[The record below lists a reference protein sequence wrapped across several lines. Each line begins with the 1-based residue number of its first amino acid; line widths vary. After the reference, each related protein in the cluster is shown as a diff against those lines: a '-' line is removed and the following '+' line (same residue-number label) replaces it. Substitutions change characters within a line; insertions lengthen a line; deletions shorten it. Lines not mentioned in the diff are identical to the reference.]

1 MHLHVTKKSAD
12 QNLYSKLIDS
22 IGAIVWEAD
31 PETTQVTFVSPIAE
45 RILGYP
51 LSEWHEPGFWINHV
65 HPDDRDW
72 VDNFCKV
79 ETLAGRSHDFEY
91 RMIAK
96 DGGVV
101 WIHDIVTVGEENGR
115 LSLRG
120 LMIDITDKKR
130 VEQERLDH
138 LRLLESLNRISL
150 AVQQATTEDY
160 LIGAVLEI
168 AFDALK
174 CDRAWLAFP
183 CNSSARSV
191 RIVMERSRFGIPGD
205 FTKNSQ
211 FVVNDQ
217 VAILIRKLL
226 TSNDPLTIY
235 QAGGDDLFESCED
248 KYHAKA
254 QMLMAVCPKLSDSY
268 AFGVDQC
275 CSDRV
280 WTTQD
285 RELFKQIGQRLADA
299 LTTLHVQKMLRDNN
313 IRFRAIFDHAIDS
326 MYIHKAGGK
335 IIDVNQQGCDKLGYS
350 KDEILGNLP
359 TLFDYEL
366 SSERLLEY
374 SNRLSRGHVV
384 NFQSKHKRKDGSI
397 FPVEVWLKGF
407 WIDGERLSVSLVRDL
422 SERLRLEEQFRQ
434 AQKMEAV
441 GRLAGGMAHDF
452 NNLLTVIGG
461 YCELILSNNF
471 PDHIKEEFVVEI
483 KKAHDRATDLTQ
495 QLLSF
500 SRRKLMQPQEVDV
513 NARLAE
519 LRSLLER
526 VIGEDVVLQISPL
539 AENATAKIDAG
550 QFEHAIVN
558 LVVNARDAMPD
569 GGEIHITTRNISRAD
584 RFYPPGSAL
593 EQCQHIVEIAI
604 SDTGCGIEENAR
616 SRLFEPFFTTKAPG
630 KGTGLGLAMVYG
642 FVQQSGGEIQVD
654 SQVGKG
660 TTFLIY
666 LPASG
671 AEPTEAATSPI
682 VSSSA
687 KGTETVLLVEDE
699 QSVRELT
706 AMTLRTHGYEVLIA
720 CDGQEGLSIA
730 NAFKGR
736 IDLLISDM
744 VMPQMNGLKLAETLV
759 AQRPEMR
766 VLFISGYLEHSD
778 EAKSN
783 IKEFGYCPKPFTPSA
798 LLEKIQDTLV
808 ARSTPNQPPSSL
820 DAR

>member
-51 LSEWHEPGFWINHV
+51 LSQWHEPGFWINHV

-96 DGGVV
+96 DGGTV
-101 WIHDIVTVGEENGR
+101 WIHDIVTVGEEHGR

-150 AVQQATTEDY
+150 AVQQATTEEQ

-168 AFDALK
+168 VFDALK

-183 CNSSARSV
+183 CNPSAQSV
-191 RIVMERSRFGIPGD
+191 RIVMERSRFGNPDGV
-205 FTKNSQ
+205 TKESQ
-211 FVVNDQ
+211 IVVNDQ
-217 VAILIRKLL
+217 VATLIRSLL
-226 TSNDPLTIY
+226 KSNGPLTVD
-235 QAGGDDLFESCED
+235 QAGCEGVFESCKDE
-248 KYHAKA
+248 YNAKS
-254 QMLMAVCPKLSDSY
+254 QMLMAIRPKLSDNY
-268 AFGVDQC
+268 AFGVDQY

-285 RELFKQIGQRLADA
+285 QELFKQLGQRLADA
-299 LTTLHVQKMLRDNN
+299 LTTLHVQKMLCDND

-326 MYIHKAGGK
+326 MYIHKTGGK

-359 TLFDYEL
+359 TLFEYEL
-366 SSERLLEY
+366 SNDMLLEY
-374 SNRLSRGHVV
+374 SSRLSQGKIV
-384 NFQSKHKRKDGSI
+384 NFQSKHKRKDGSV
-397 FPVEVWLKGF
+397 FPVEVWIKGF

-422 SERLRLEEQFRQ
+422 SERIRLEEQFRQ

-513 NARLAE
+513 NARLVE

-526 VIGEDVVLQISPL
+526 VIGEDVVLLISPQ

-558 LVVNARDAMPD
+558 LVVNARDAMPE
-569 GGEIHITTRNISRAD
+569 GGKIHISTRNLNRGD
-584 RFYPPGSAL
+584 RFCAPGSAL
-593 EQCQHIVEIAI
+593 EQCQHILEISI
-604 SDTGCGIEENAR
+604 SDTGCGIEESAR

-642 FVQQSGGEIQVD
+642 FVQQSGGEIQVE
-654 SQVGKG
+654 SQVQKG

-671 AEPTEAATSPI
+671 AEPTQTASAPSFNAT
-682 VSSSA
+682 A
-687 KGTETVLLVEDE
+687 KGTETILLVEDE

-706 AMTLRTHGYEVLIA
+706 AMTLRTHGYKVLIA
-720 CDGQEGLSIA
+720 CDGLEGLSVA
-730 NAFKGR
+730 QAFDGR
-736 IDLLISDM
+736 IDLLITDM
-744 VMPQMNGLKLAETLV
+744 VMPQLNGLKLAESLV

-778 EAKSN
+778 EAKN
-783 IKEFGYCPKPFTPSA
+783 NMKEFGYCPKPFTPSA
-798 LLEKIQDTLV
+798 LLEKIQDTL
-808 ARSTPNQPPSSL
+808 AGKFTPNQPPSN
-820 DAR
+820 